1 MAETTK
7 MAGQTISGLSM
18 GPIIIS
24 ASADVRELVLTLT
37 REDSLL
43 YDLHGCTVQLQW
55 SQTELP
61 FLRGPSRTGKLCASD
76 LASVDYLAVRA
87 ICLPGNCSMDHR

>member
-1 MAETTK
+1 MSFE
-7 MAGQTISGLSM
+7 MWIVGCQRPQRWQVSM
-18 GPIIIS
+18 GTIIIS
-24 ASADVRELVLTLT
+24 ASADVRELVLALA

-43 YDLHGCTVQLQW
+43 YDLHGCTLQLQW

-76 LASVDYLAVRA
+76 LASVDYLAVYT
-87 ICLPGNCSMDHR
+87 